1 MGYPSKIQCIKRKTG
16 WRQFYLN
23 LPAAL
28 AEALNCEEGETWS
41 FTIVDRK
48 TILLERSTD
57 PRVPPL
63 KRGK

>member
-1 MGYPSKIQCIKRKTG
+1 MSYPSKLQCIKRKNG

-23 LPAAL
+23 IPAAL
-28 AEALNCEEGETWS
+28 AESLDCEEGESWA

-48 TILLERSTD
+48 SILLERSSD

-63 KRGK
+63 KRHK